1 MRNALTV
8 TCACQIVS
16 RRQSKA
22 EPSTMCTVGAIQK
35 VGSESSQSL
44 TFYNHREGPYEGLL
58 LVKSATRR
66 LHHDCKS
73 FVSRQRCPM
82 ITPRW
87 TTLVATLRCVGP
99 SRGAECSGRQ
109 PRHSCPPRPR
119 NTPVEVGPRQP
130 EHPCS
135 LTIPAPSTH
144 AMVDIMDMVLNRYIR
159 VRCSLLPYFWKS
171 HIAQ

>member
-1 MRNALTV
+1 MIVKVSFPAL
-8 TCACQIVS
+8 
-16 RRQSKA
+16 
-22 EPSTMCTVGAIQK
+22 
-35 VGSESSQSL
+35 
-44 TFYNHREGPYEGLL
+44 EG
-58 LVKSATRR
+58 
-66 LHHDCKS
+66 
-73 FVSRQRCPM
+73 RCPM

-99 SRGAECSGRQ
+99 SRGAECSGRY

-159 VRCSLLPYFWKS
+159 VRCSLFLEKPHCDTVGILNCDLFQLPSFS
-171 HIAQ
+171 TSILSNFTC